1 VFVLAFVGAHVL
13 SIAVDPF
20 AGVGLGGALV
30 PGLSSYRSTA
40 VALGTLALYA
50 LLVTGITAR
59 WTRLLPAGAW
69 LSIHRFAL
77 VVFAL
82 GWSHGLLAGTDSVAL
97 VALYV
102 VLASAV
108 GGAAAYRYWVTRA
121 ARRPQPLPEV
131 IR

>member
-82 GWSHGLLAGTDSVAL
+82 GWSHGLLAGTDSLAL

-121 ARRPQPLPEV
+121 AHRPQPLPEV